1 METTLETTLPAQ
13 ARSLS
18 QLENRPWLGQG
29 DILLS
34 VVVPLY
40 CEASNLEHLF
50 TRLEGVLNRLGH
62 SYEIVCVDDGS
73 SDRTVLGLKLHRRRN
88 PNIKI
93 VALSR
98 NFGKELA
105 LTAGIDYACGSA
117 VVPIDAD
124 LQDPPELIE
133 VLVAKWR
140 EGYDVVYARRR
151 SRSGETWLKRATANA
166 FYRVME
172 RMSKVPIPRD
182 TGDFRLIDRRV
193 VDVLKQLP
201 ERTRFMKGLF
211 AWVGYRQAEVVYDRA
226 PRYSGQTK
234 WNYWRLWNFAIDGI
248 VSFSVAPLRIW
259 SYVGTTFATISL
271 LYGSFLLIRT
281 LISGNDVP
289 GYASLMVAVLFLGGV
304 QIMSLGVLGEYLGR
318 VYEEVKGRPLY
329 LVKEA
334 HGVKKAHGSG
344 QSPQAS
350 SPQASSSQ
358 GDE

>member
-1 METTLETTLPAQ
+1 MENFSPESPAS
-13 ARSLS
+13 AV
-18 QLENRPWLGQG
+18 
-29 DILLS
+29 DIS

-40 CEASNLEHLF
+40 CEESNIDYLF
-50 TRLEGVLNRLGH
+50 ERLEAVLERLD
-62 SYEIVCVDDGS
+62 STYEIVCVDDGS
-73 SDRTVLGLKLHRRRN
+73 YDNTIQALQVQRQRNDR
-88 PNIKI
+88 IKI

-105 LTAGIDYACGSA
+105 LTAGIDYARGAA

-133 VLVAKWR
+133 ALVAKWK
-140 EGYDVVYARRR
+140 EGYDVVYAKRR
-151 SRSGETWLKRATANA
+151 SRQGETWLKRATANS

-182 TGDFRLIDRRV
+182 TGDFRLLDRRV

-211 AWVGYRQAEVVYDRA
+211 AWVGYRQAEVLYDRE
-226 PRYSGQTK
+226 PRHSGETK

-248 VSFSVAPLRIW
+248 VSFSIAPLRIW
-259 SYVGTTFATISL
+259 SYIGITFAGISF
-271 LYGSFLLIRT
+271 LYGTFLLVRT

-304 QIMSLGVLGEYLGR
+304 QMMSLGVLGEYLGR

-329 LVKEA
+329 LVRDA
-334 HGVKKAHGSG
+334 YGVGGLVRPERRRARIESN
-344 QSPQAS
+344 PDVEIDA
-350 SPQASSSQ
+350 
-358 GDE
+358 